1 MYTVLF
7 IISLLL
13 NSNTSNPIELGK
25 VNWNRNYDSA
35 IELAKQENKPVFIL
49 FQEVP
54 GCSTCQKYGKGV
66 LSHPFIVEALEDEF
80 VPLAIFNNKKGHDAQ
95 VLEKFKEPS
104 WNNPVA
110 RIINQD
116 GKELTKRVSGNY
128 SQLGV
133 VDAIVSALTQA
144 GREVPVYLALFR
156 EELIAQ
162 QNEKEVALSMYCFW
176 SGEKEI
182 ASIKGVVAT
191 EAGFMDGKE
200 VVKVKYNSKDVS
212 AKKIAKS
219 AAKVN
224 CGDGA
229 YVPYSSDHFTF
240 KNAKTKKYSAY
251 RKDKQNKYYLYNSN
265 YKYVPMLPIQEL
277 KVNRALATKQDP
289 DALLSPRQLA
299 VLDGLYSDR
308 KKKLKNRISE
318 DFRKSWYEVY
328 LD

>member
-1 MYTVLF
+1 MYALLF
-7 IISLLL
+7 LIASSFIV
-13 NSNTSNPIELGK
+13 NDSNPIELGK

-35 IELAKQENKPVFIL
+35 IQLSKQENKPVFIL

-95 VLEKFKEPS
+95 ILQQFKEPS

-110 RIINQD
+110 RIIDQD

-133 VDAIVSALTQA
+133 VDAIISALTEA
-144 GREVPVYLALFR
+144 GREVPVYLSLFR
-156 EELIAQ
+156 EQLIAQ
-162 QNEKEVALSMYCFW
+162 ENQKEVALSMYCFW

-200 VVKVKYNSKDVS
+200 VVKVSYNSKDVT
-212 AKKIAKS
+212 ANKIAKT

-224 CGDGA
+224 CADGV
-229 YVPYSSDHFTF
+229 YVPSRSDHFNF
-240 KNAKTKKYSAY
+240 KDAKTKTYSTY
-251 RKDKQNKYYLYNSN
+251 RKDKQNKYYLYNSD

-289 DALLSPRQLA
+289 DEFLSPRQIA
-299 VLDGLYSDR
+299 MLDGLDFTR
-308 KKKLKNRISE
+308 KWQLENRIAQ
-318 DFRKSWYEVY
+318 DFSKSWYELVG
-328 LD
+328 D